1 MSDFQKAV
9 KAMHYAAEQFGVS
22 VVALV
27 LENEEE
33 AIVASSNAKNLLM
46 AQQLIEVSVENIPEE
61 MLEEECG
68 CNNCKPKEN
77 HFLDLLND
85 SFPKLYQS
93 MPEDIKESFKKRFD
107 DKSKDYQEKT
117 FEKSFDLLR
126 IMNKIM
132 D

>member
-9 KAMHYAAEQFGVS
+9 KAMHYAAEKYGVE

-33 AIVASSNAKNLLM
+33 AIVASSNAKSLLF
-46 AQQLIEVSVENIPEE
+46 AQELIEVSVENIPEE
-61 MLEEECG
+61 LLEEECD

-107 DKSKDYQEKT
+107 DKSNDYQEKT

>member
-1 MSDFQKAV
+1 MSNFPKAV
-9 KAMHYAAEQFGVS
+9 KAMHDAAEKYGVE

-46 AQQLIEVSVENIPEE
+46 AQELIEVSVENIPEE
-61 MLEEECG
+61 MLKEECD
-68 CNNCKPKEN
+68 CNNCNPKEN
-77 HFLDLLND
+77 HFLDLLNG

>member
-1 MSDFQKAV
+1 MTDFQKAV
-9 KAMHYAAEQFGVS
+9 QAMHYAAEQYGVS

-27 LENEEE
+27 LEDEDE
-33 AIVASSNAKNLLM
+33 AIVASSNAKSLLL
-46 AQQLIEVSVENIPEE
+46 AQELIEVSVENIPEE
-61 MLEEECG
+61 MLEEECD

-77 HFLDLLND
+77 HFLNLLND

-107 DKSKDYQEKT
+107 GKPEKFQEELFEKT
-117 FEKSFDLLR
+117 FNVLKM
-126 IMNKIM
+126 MNKIM

>member
-1 MSDFQKAV
+1 MSNFPKAV
-9 KAMHYAAEQFGVS
+9 KAMHDAAEKYGVE

-46 AQQLIEVSVENIPEE
+46 AQELIEVSVENIPEE
-61 MLEEECG
+61 MLKEECE
-68 CNNCKPKEN
+68 CDNCKPKEN
-77 HFLDLLND
+77 HFLDLLNG